1 MVLKPGGG
9 GLTLSS
15 SHLFCLK
22 EESEKCLSPYAYSP
36 GGEIHSSSRRMSWCE
51 CLLLL
56 ALFVRRSCSHA
67 HVHTGVCFYEGQI
80 LGLSAVTNVFR
91 PSEANGIPV
100 IPFGISLGI
109 M

>member
-1 MVLKPGGG
+1 MCVGGW
-9 GLTLSS
+9 LTLSS

-22 EESEKCLSPYAYSP
+22 ESEKCLSPYANSP

-51 CLLLL
+51 CWFLL

-67 HVHTGVCFYEGQI
+67 RVHTGVCFYEGQI
-80 LGLSAVTNVFR
+80 LGLSAVTNVFT
-91 PSEANGIPV
+91 PSEANRIPV
-100 IPFGISLGI
+100 ILFGISLGI